1 MAKYIL
7 KRILYFIPVLFGIV
21 LLVYFIMYLAPGD
34 PARVAPTR
42 KTGGSGRGL

>member
-34 PARVAPTR
+34 PARMILGTKSPR
-42 KTGGSGRGL
+42 LK